1 MRTQDNGLSIRDFT
15 GKTVFFSGIG
25 GCSMNGLA
33 RILHAKGYR
42 VLGSD
47 RSESNYTQRLRQ
59 DGIKVF
65 IGQREENVRGADL
78 LVYTAAVKPENPE
91 RAYAA
96 AHGIPQ
102 MDRATLL
109 GQITREF
116 RRVVGIA
123 GCHGKTTITSMVALM
138 LEYGGVESTVHV
150 GGDVAFLEGGT
161 RVGKD
166 NELFVTE
173 ACEYVES
180 FLKLSPTTEVIH
192 NIDDD
197 HLDYYGDIGHIYD
210 AFARYVALLPDDGML
225 FGCAD
230 DPMVMQLLSES
241 NRPWATY
248 GFGPDA
254 HLRGHDVAYDQ
265 TGNPSFGCSVGGEPL
280 FTASLNVPGRHNV
293 MNALAAISVARH
305 LKVPDDAI
313 VEALGAYT
321 LTRRRFE
328 HYGTVNGIHYYH
340 DYAHHPSEIEAC
352 LNAAKHTP
360 HNRIWCIFQCNS
372 YSRGK
377 TLFDKY
383 SRCFLNADF
392 VLVPDIYPG
401 REQDKGLIHARDLVR
416 GISGSGKPCEYLPT
430 FEDIRAHLLKYAQ
443 PEDLVLGVGSG
454 DVYIQLRT
462 TME

>member
-1 MRTQDNGLSIRDFT
+1 MKNRKNELRIRDYT

-33 RILHAKGYR
+33 RILYAKGYR

-47 RSESNYTQRLRQ
+47 RTESNYTQKLRR
-59 DGIKVF
+59 DGIRVA
-65 IGQREENVRGADL
+65 IGQREENVQGADL
-78 LVYTAAVKPENPE
+78 LVYSAAVKPENPE
-91 RAYAA
+91 RKYAA
-96 AHGIPQ
+96 AHGILQ

-109 GQITREF
+109 GQITGEF

-161 RVGKD
+161 RVGRD

-197 HLDYYGDIGHIYD
+197 HLDYYGDIAHIYA
-210 AFARYVALLPDDGML
+210 AFERYIALLPDDGML
-225 FGCAD
+225 FGNAD
-230 DPMVMQLLSES
+230 DPMVTRLLSES
-241 NRPWATY
+241 GKPWATY

-254 HLRGHDVAYDQ
+254 MLRAHDISYDE
-265 TGNPSFGCSVGGEPL
+265 TGNPSFACSAGGEPL
-280 FTASLNVPGRHNV
+280 FHATLNVPGRHNV
-293 MNALAAISVARH
+293 MNALAAISVATH
-305 LKVPDDAI
+305 LGAPDGAI
-313 VEALGAYT
+313 LEALGAYT
-321 LTRRRFE
+321 LTKRRFE
-328 HYGTVNGIHYYH
+328 SYGTVNGIHYFH

-377 TLFDKY
+377 TLYDKY
-383 SRCFLNADF
+383 SCCFADADF

-416 GISGSGKPCEYLPT
+416 GISGCGKPCEYLPA
-430 FEDIRAHLLKYAQ
+430 FEDIRAYLAEHAE
-443 PEDLVLGVGSG
+443 PNDLVLGVGSG

-462 TME
+462 IME

>member
-1 MRTQDNGLSIRDFT
+1 MNNQQNEISIRDFA

-47 RSESNYTQRLRQ
+47 RSDSNYTQKLKR
-59 DGIKVF
+59 DGIQVT
-65 IGQREENVRGADL
+65 IGQREENVYGADL
-78 LVYTAAVKPENPE
+78 FVYTAAVKPDNPE
-91 RAYAA
+91 RAYATA
-96 AHGIPQ
+96 QSIPQ

-123 GCHGKTTITSMVALM
+123 GCHGKTTITSMLALI
-138 LEYGGVESTVHV
+138 LEHGGVESTVHV

-161 RVGKD
+161 RVGRD
-166 NELFVTE
+166 SDLFVTE

-180 FLKLSPTTEVIH
+180 FLKLSPTIEVIN

-197 HLDYYGDIGHIYD
+197 HLDYYGDIDHIYA
-210 AFARYVALLPDDGML
+210 AFSRYTALLPDNGMI

-230 DPMVMQLLSES
+230 DPLVMRLLKES
-241 NRPWATY
+241 NKPYAAY
-248 GFGPDA
+248 GFGSEA
-254 HLRGHDVAYDQ
+254 QLRAENIVFSEL
-265 TGNPSFGCSVGGEPL
+265 GNPSFDCVLNGERLFSV
-280 FTASLNVPGRHNV
+280 SLNVPGMHNV
-293 MNALAAISVARH
+293 MNALAAICVARH
-305 LKVPDDAI
+305 LGVSDGALLDA
-313 VEALGAYT
+313 LKGYT
-321 LTRRRFE
+321 LTKRRFE
-328 HYGTVNGIHYYH
+328 DYGTVNGIHYFH

-352 LNAAKHTP
+352 LNAAKHYP

-383 SRCFLNADF
+383 ARCFKDADF

-416 GISGSGKPCEYLPT
+416 GIREAGKSCEYLPT
-430 FEDIRAHLLKYAQ
+430 FPDIRDYLKEHAR
-443 PEDLVLGVGSG
+443 EDDLVLGVGSG
-454 DVYIQLRT
+454 DVHLQLRT
-462 TME
+462 LME